1 MACAASSFEV
11 GLHWRRSLEGEVQ
24 EVSEGVQFEM
34 VSKCRIFVTVAST
47 F

>member
-1 MACAASSFEV
+1 MQWHIRKLLESGAA
-11 GLHWRRSLEGEVQ
+11 LLEGKVQ

-34 VSKCRIFVTVAST
+34 VPKCKRFVSLVST

>member
-1 MACAASSFEV
+1 VACAVRSLEM

-24 EVSEGVQFEM
+24 EVSEGVEFEM
-34 VSKCRIFVTVAST
+34 VSKCRIFVSVAST

>member
-34 VSKCRIFVTVAST
+34 VPKCKHFVSLVST

>member
-1 MACAASSFEV
+1 MRDKISHVEAM
-11 GLHWRRSLEGEVQ
+11 RRSLEGEVQ

-34 VSKCRIFVTVAST
+34 VPKCKHFVSLVST